1 MSLRDSSQKLTEV
14 ANGYRLGQEGHGSL
28 KLAQLIEMLL
38 PELNDFPPT
47 SLSTLNHL
55 LTQAMEALSRRDY
68 LFVADLL
75 EYPIKDVIDADIK
88 IKGQK
93 GVF

>member
-1 MSLRDSSQKLTEV
+1 MSLRDISQQLTEV
-14 ANGYRLGQEGHGSL
+14 ASGYRQGLEGHGSL
-28 KLAQLIEMLL
+28 KLVQLIEMLL
-38 PELNDFPPT
+38 PELTDFPPT

-75 EYPIKDVIDADIK
+75 EYPIKDAIDNYIK
-88 IKGQK
+88 IK
-93 GVF
+93 